1 MGVKAGVYNALI
13 HNHIDSHTQT
23 HSQSIT
29 NIYKSQLPHLTQKS
43 HFWNPK
49 PMAKPQQTYSTH
61 VIMVKLKTHIN
72 TYSERYTRTAMS
84 KPQTQKKKT
93 QLSKPNP
100 QTTRQ
105 GEKFSQELVN
115 KKKIRKEIDIGDG
128 KWLRPPLWCPHRAL
142 PPSVVV

>member
-23 HSQSIT
+23 HSQLIT

-84 KPQTQKKKT
+84 KPQTQKKKKKNKNKKKKTKTKTKT
-93 QLSKPNP
+93 QLSKLKPTNN
-100 QTTRQ
+100 QTRR
-105 GEKFSQELVN
+105 
-115 KKKIRKEIDIGDG
+115 KIRPRVSEQK
-128 KWLRPPLWCPHRAL
+128 KN
-142 PPSVVV
+142 

>member
-61 VIMVKLKTHIN
+61 VIMVKLETHIN

-84 KPQTQKKKT
+84 KPQTQKKKKLNF
-93 QLSKPNP
+93 QNSNP
-100 QTTRQ
+100 
-105 GEKFSQELVN
+105 
-115 KKKIRKEIDIGDG
+115 
-128 KWLRPPLWCPHRAL
+128 
-142 PPSVVV
+142 